1 MSRET
6 GPLCDGLPSCL
17 DGSHGTLVV
26 GEGGPASRLDTS
38 NAAIKFIIQS
48 QG

>member
-6 GPLCDGLPSCL
+6 GPLYDGLSYCPHASQ
-17 DGSHGTLVV
+17 GTLAV
-26 GEGGPASRLDTS
+26 GEGGAASRLDTS

-48 QG
+48 